1 MTTLVID
8 NLIENTTLD
17 RAARARV
24 LGGGEPQH
32 TSSLPFGGPLGSEP
46 RHSSSLSFGE
56 PLSSEPSHSFRLG
69 F

>member
-24 LGGGEPQH
+24 RGGGEPQH
-32 TSSLPFGGPLGSEP
+32 TSRLPFGGPL
-46 RHSSSLSFGE
+46 
-56 PLSSEPSHSFRLG
+56 SSEPQHSFRLG